1 MTSRQLISAIDV
13 HAAGEAGRVLIDSH
27 LWVKGHDMASR
38 LQYCRENLNDL
49 RKLVLQEPRG
59 YPSLLGI
66 IVLPPVNPASD
77 FAIVVLEQDDFAPM
91 SGANLICAVT
101 ALVETQK
108 VPVNGPSVD
117 LQVDTASG
125 TVRVHADV
133 LDGRVTQVAIE
144 NVPAFVVALGH
155 KLTLPGYGTVPV
167 DVVFG
172 GQFYVQAPAEALGID
187 LVPAAADDIIR
198 AASVLLA
205 VARQEIEVQHPTQ
218 PGLNLIHLPMLYGNS
233 NTPGVHGRN
242 SVVMPQ
248 GRPNLED
255 PSTWRCGTLDRS
267 PSGTGTSARM
277 AAKHTR
283 GELALN
289 EPFVHES
296 ILGTTFT
303 GSLTETVQLGGQPA
317 VLPTISGRGWVTGFH
332 QFVLDSDDPFPT
344 GYTLGDIWGPGR
356 DTRQKEAEAPQLATG
371 RA

>member
-27 LWVKGHDMASR
+27 LWVKGHDMPSR

-49 RKLVLQEPRG
+49 RRLVLQEPRG
-59 YPSLLGI
+59 CPSLLGVM
-66 IVLPPVNPASD
+66 VLPPVNPASD
-77 FAIVVLEQDDFAPM
+77 FAIVILEQDDFAPM

-108 VPVNGPSVD
+108 VPATEPGVD

-125 TVRVHADV
+125 TVRVHATIQG
-133 LDGRVTQVAIE
+133 GRVTQVKIE
-144 NVPAFVVALGH
+144 NVPAFVVALDH
-155 KLTLPGYGTVPV
+155 ELTLPGFGTVPV
-167 DVVFG
+167 DVAFG

-187 LVPAAADDIIR
+187 LDPAAADDIIR
-198 AASVLLA
+198 AASVLLE
-205 VARQEIEVQHPTQ
+205 VARKEIEVQHPTQ
-218 PGLNLIHLPMLYGNS
+218 SGLDQIHLPMLYGDS
-233 NTPGVHGRN
+233 KTPGVHGKN
-242 SVVMPQ
+242 TVVMPQ
-248 GRPNLED
+248 GRPNLKD

-277 AAKHTR
+277 AAKHAR

-303 GSLTETVQLGGQPA
+303 GTLHGTTRLGDRPA

-344 GYTLGDIWGPGR
+344 GYTLGDIWGNGR
-356 DTRQKEAEAPQLATG
+356 NPQQGQDEAPQLAAG
-371 RA
+371 LP